1 MELTVECQKR
11 VEGSKPRAL
20 RRAGLIPANLYG
32 HKGAESIALTVNAKT
47 LETLL
52 KKASVNNTVIDVSI
66 PDLSWRGKTLLREV
80 QVHPAKRWA
89 YHVSFF
95 AIASQDSVDVEVPLQ
110 FVGDAPGV
118 KLEGGVLDPVLTQ
131 LEVRCS
137 PDSIPDAIEVDVS
150 HLHVK
155 DTLYVSQLVLPQ
167 GITVLGDAERAVASI
182 VPSKVSAEAE
192 AIIEEAVAESVESI
206 ESEEQPESESEA
218 DTESV

>member
-11 VEGSKPRAL
+11 AEGSKPRAL

-32 HKGAESIALTVNAKT
+32 HKGAESISLTVNAKT
-47 LETLL
+47 LEVLL

-80 QVHPAKRWA
+80 QVHPAKRSP

-95 AIASQDSVDVEVPLQ
+95 AIASQDHVDVEVPLQ

-137 PDSIPDAIEVDVS
+137 PNSIPDAIEVDVS
-150 HLHVK
+150 GMHLK
-155 DTLYVSQLVLPQ
+155 DTLYVNQLVLPA
-167 GITVLGDAERAVASI
+167 GITALGEPERAVASV
-182 VPSKVSAEAE
+182 VPSTVSAEAE
-192 AIIEEAVAESVESI
+192 AIIEEAVAADSTEIDSDEEDAEAGAES
-206 ESEEQPESESEA
+206 A
-218 DTESV
+218 

>member
-11 VEGSKPRAL
+11 AEGSKPRAL

-52 KKASVNNTVIDVSI
+52 KKASVNNTVINVSI

-95 AIASQDSVDVEVPLQ
+95 AITSQDSVDVEVPIQ
-110 FVGDAPGV
+110 VVGEAPGV
-118 KLEGGVLDPVLTQ
+118 KIEGGVLDQVLAQ
-131 LEVRCS
+131 LEVRCA
-137 PDSIPDAIEVDVS
+137 PDSIPDAIEVDIS
-150 HLHVK
+150 NLHLK
-155 DTLYVSQLVLPQ
+155 DILYVSQLVLPE
-167 GITVLGDAERAVASI
+167 GITALGELERAVVSV
-182 VPSKVSAEAE
+182 VPSTVSAEAE
-192 AIIEEAVAESVESI
+192 AIIEETAADSAES
-206 ESEEQPESESEA
+206 QGQA
-218 DTESV
+218 GTESA

>member
-11 VEGSKPRAL
+11 EEGSKPRAL

-32 HKGAESIALTVNAKT
+32 HQGAESISLTVKAKT

-95 AIASQDSVDVEVPLQ
+95 AIASQDSLDVEVPIQ
-110 FVGDAPGV
+110 IVGEAPGV
-118 KLEGGVLDPVLTQ
+118 KMEGGVLDQVLAQ
-131 LEVRCS
+131 LEVRCA
-137 PDSIPDAIEVDVS
+137 PNSIPDAIEVDIS
-150 HLHVK
+150 NLHLK
-155 DTLYVSQLVLPQ
+155 DILYVNQLVLPE
-167 GITVLGDAERAVASI
+167 GITALGEPERAVVSI
-182 VPSKVSAEAE
+182 VPSTVSAEAE
-192 AIIEEAVAESVESI
+192 AIIEETADSAEGGS
-206 ESEEQPESESEA
+206 A
-218 DTESV
+218 TESA

>member
-11 VEGSKPRAL
+11 AEGSKPRAL
-20 RRAGLIPANLYG
+20 RREGLIPANLYG
-32 HKGAESIALTVNAKT
+32 HKGAESISLTVKAKT

-52 KKASVNNTVIDVSI
+52 KKASVNNTVIDVSV

-80 QVHPAKRWA
+80 QVHPAKRTP

-95 AIASQDSVDVEVPLQ
+95 AIASQDSVDVEVPIQ

-137 PDSIPDAIEVDVS
+137 PNSIPDAIEVDVS

-155 DTLYVSQLVLPQ
+155 DTLYVNQLVLPA
-167 GITVLGDAERAVASI
+167 GITVLGDAERTVASI

-192 AIIEEAVAESVESI
+192 AIIEEAVAESVEST
-206 ESEEQPESESEA
+206 SEPAENDQSEA
-218 DTESV
+218 GAESA

>member
-95 AIASQDSVDVEVPLQ
+95 AIASQDSVDVEVPIQ
-110 FVGDAPGV
+110 VVGEAPGV
-118 KLEGGVLDPVLTQ
+118 KMEGGVLDQVLTQ
-131 LEVRCS
+131 LEVKCA
-137 PDSIPDAIEVDVS
+137 PNSIPDAIEVDIS
-150 HLHVK
+150 NLHLK
-155 DTLYVSQLVLPQ
+155 DILYVNQLVLPE
-167 GITVLGDAERAVASI
+167 GITALGEPERAVVSV
-182 VPSKVSAEAE
+182 VPSTVSAEAE
-192 AIIEEAVAESVESI
+192 AIIEETTADSTEAEG
-206 ESEEQPESESEA
+206 EA
-218 DTESV
+218 DTESA